1 MGSCT
6 ANVGLSC
13 LIKPN
18 ENGKIEGKKEAKLVI
33 IKIFFF
39 VVVVY
44 RLLGEC
50 CIAEV
55 FCVLFQFSF
64 KCLFVT
70 L

>member
-6 ANVGLSC
+6 ADVGLPC
-13 LIKPN
+13 LIKPK
-18 ENGKIEGKKEAKLVI
+18 ENGKIEGEKSKI
-33 IKIFFF
+33 SNNKIFFF
-39 VVVVY
+39 VVVIY
-44 RLLGEC
+44 RPLGEC
-50 CIAEV
+50 YIADV